1 MITRKVCADGNKL
14 CPGKEWRLYGQLE
27 FIELKLSKR
36 KNFHLT
42 HSLIH
47 SLPTHT
53 NQPTA

>member
-1 MITRKVCADGNKL
+1 MDGNKL
-14 CPGKEWRLYGQLE
+14 CPGKEWGLYGQLE
-27 FIELKLSKR
+27 FTELKLSNR
-36 KNFHLT
+36 KNFYLT